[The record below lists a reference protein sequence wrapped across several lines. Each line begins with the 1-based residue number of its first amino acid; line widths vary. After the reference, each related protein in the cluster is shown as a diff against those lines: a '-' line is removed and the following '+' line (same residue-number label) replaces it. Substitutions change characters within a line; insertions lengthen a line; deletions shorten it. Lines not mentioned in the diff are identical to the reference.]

1 MLRLNM
7 IIDLCANSKI
17 VFESD
22 HCRREEFF
30 HALKK
35 VFFDVMNEN
44 LPIYGVAAQ
53 KLKEYS
59 TSKKDMKAGNEY
71 QPNDAHRIRSED
83 IYKSA
88 TTQDT

>member
-44 LPIYGVAAQ
+44 LPIYGVAA
-53 KLKEYS
+53 
-59 TSKKDMKAGNEY
+59 
-71 QPNDAHRIRSED
+71 
-83 IYKSA
+83 
-88 TTQDT
+88 